1 MEQFSCSGKDR
12 KLKLSEFRKRMP
24 LGVYDVLMYE
34 SSTPGIIEIYLTKDT
49 AYQAENV
56 RLLEAM
62 PEVQKVRRKG
72 KLGAIFEIIL
82 RQK

>member
-1 MEQFSCSGKDR
+1 MEQFSCGGKDR
-12 KLKLSEFRKRMP
+12 MLKLNEFRKRMP

-49 AYQAENV
+49 AFQNENV
-56 RLLEAM
+56 KLLEGM
-62 PEVQKVRRKG
+62 PEVQKVRCKG
-72 KLGAIFEIIL
+72 KRGAIFEIIL